1 MEYKKDD
8 EILWRLN
15 DGNNY
20 PDMLEHGRILEIRE
34 NVILIE
40 RKKYNE
46 AYETGWYLKD
56 DIVVFDVLK

>member
-8 EILWRLN
+8 EILWRMR
-15 DGNNY
+15 DETY
-20 PDMLEHGRILEIRE
+20 PGRLEHGKVLEIRD

-40 RKKYNE
+40 SKNDNNL
-46 AYETGWYLKD
+46 YETGWYLKD